1 MDFSYLILTL
11 KDNLELRF
19 RLLDTPVAQLWVELM
34 KKKDTWA
41 LDHPDRF
48 YGFNSLEQ
56 EQQRALAQIQLCI
69 DNINS
74 HCPIIERTLTDIG
87 DQDTLNYLHNIF
99 EKYHGL
105 LDQQT
110 HDFWINA
117 PESVRK
123 SLAELNLAVHRCES
137 THRNNRPRIVCT
149 WFGMPK
155 TNTMPREYFNQ
166 YGHLCPPFGSV
177 CLNYVEIGK
186 TLEDLTQDNDKYIS
200 DKAFKPFNYYSA
212 DFVVR
217 FFEESLDEISKK
229 LKSMKQYYLSH
240 QDFFQSHGIT
250 EFNDSKLLPFRLPVA
265 QLVETMSRE
274 ELLRRIQ
281 QQQYVTQVR
290 LE

>member
-1 MDFSYLILTL
+1 MDFSYLIVTL
-11 KDNLELRF
+11 KHNLQLKF
-19 RLLDTPVAQLWVELM
+19 RLLDTPVTELWLQLMIKRDAWP
-34 KKKDTWA
+34 

-56 EQQRALAQIQLCI
+56 EKQRALEQIQSCVST
-69 DNINS
+69 INS
-74 HCPIIERTLTDIG
+74 YRPVVERTLTDIN

-105 LDQQT
+105 LDQQNHT
-110 HDFWINA
+110 FWTQA

-137 THRNNRPRIVCT
+137 IYRVNRSRIVCT

-155 TNTMPREYFNQ
+155 TQTMPHDYFYR

-200 DKAFKPFNYYSA
+200 DDAFKPFNYYSA
-212 DFVVR
+212 DFVIR
-217 FFEESLDEISKK
+217 FFEESLDEVGEK

-240 QDFFQSHGIT
+240 HDFFQDRGIT
-250 EFNDSKLLPFRLPVA
+250 EFNDSRLLPFRLPVA
-265 QLVETMSRE
+265 QLIETMPRE
-274 ELLRRIQ
+274 QLLDQIQ
-281 QQQYVTQVR
+281 QHQYVTQVQ

>member
-1 MDFSYLILTL
+1 MDFSYLIITL
-11 KDNLELRF
+11 KGNLELRF
-19 RLLDTPVAQLWVELM
+19 RLLDTPVAQLWAELM
-34 KKKDTWA
+34 KKKDAWV

-56 EQQRALAQIQLCI
+56 EQQRALAQIQLCV
-69 DNINS
+69 DTINAY
-74 HCPIIERTLTDIG
+74 CPIVERNLTDVS

-137 THRNNRPRIVCT
+137 THGSNRPRIVCT

-155 TNTMPREYFNQ
+155 TNTIPREYFYQ

-200 DKAFKPFNYYSA
+200 DEAFKPFNYYSA

-217 FFEESLDEISKK
+217 FFEESLDEIGNK

-240 QDFFQSHGIT
+240 QDFFQSHGIA

-274 ELLRRIQ
+274 ELLHQIQ
-281 QQQYVTQVR
+281 QQQYITQVR

>member
-1 MDFSYLILTL
+1 MDFSYLIVVL

-19 RLLDTPVAQLWVELM
+19 RLLNTPVAQRWAELM
-34 KKKDTWA
+34 KKKDAWP

-48 YGFNSLEQ
+48 YGFNSMEQ
-56 EQQRALAQIQLCI
+56 EQQRALAQIQLCV
-69 DNINS
+69 DTINS
-74 HCPIIERTLTDIG
+74 YCPVIERTLSDIG

-99 EKYHGL
+99 ERYHGL

-110 HDFWINA
+110 HDFWTQA
-117 PESVRK
+117 PDAVK
-123 SLAELNLAVHRCES
+123 KALAELNLAVHRCES
-137 THRNNRPRIVCT
+137 TQGRNRPRIVCT

-155 TNTMPREYFNQ
+155 TNIIPQEYFYQ

-186 TLEDLTQDNDKYIS
+186 TLEDLAHDNDKYIS
-200 DKAFKPFNYYSA
+200 DEAFKPFNYYSA
-212 DFVVR
+212 DFVIR

-240 QDFFQSHGIT
+240 QDFFQSRGIT

-274 ELLRRIQ
+274 ELLHQIQ
-281 QQQYVTQVR
+281 QQQYVKQVH